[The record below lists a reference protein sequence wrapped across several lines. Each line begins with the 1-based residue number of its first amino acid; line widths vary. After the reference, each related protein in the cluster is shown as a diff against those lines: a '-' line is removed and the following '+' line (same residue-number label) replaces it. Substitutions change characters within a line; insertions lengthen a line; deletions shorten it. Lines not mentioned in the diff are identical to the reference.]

1 MIDDDGGDT
10 ARRERWTRYDN
21 AGQADLFMFLARG
34 IGRNRNGKDILEDE
48 KKRDGNAGQTMGG
61 WARLWARP

>member
-21 AGQADLFMFLARG
+21 DGQADLFMFLARG

-48 KKRDGNAGQTMGG
+48 KEER
-61 WARLWARP
+61 R